1 MFLPL
6 HPFESEGIFKPEL
19 IPRTKKITEDKVTR
33 LPLHLCH
40 VEEDFHK
47 PLQKLRAEP
56 EVKVHIIEASITSRE
71 MNISLPPL
79 VT

>member
-6 HPFESEGIFKPEL
+6 HPFERVGIFKPEL